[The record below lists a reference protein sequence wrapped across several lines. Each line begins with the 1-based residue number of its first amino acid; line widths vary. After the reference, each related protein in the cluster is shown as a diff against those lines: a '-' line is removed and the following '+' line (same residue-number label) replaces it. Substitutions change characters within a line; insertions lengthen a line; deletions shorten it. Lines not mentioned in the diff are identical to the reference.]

1 MKKIITILTLL
12 PLLFASLNAKSYA
25 EYMKELKGQA
35 RPKKEVKSTSDFS
48 FFSTQRKYTKPVKPR
63 YKEPT
68 STATLEKKFDKQIKE
83 VKHEVKAVKNEVH
96 IMSKAIES
104 SNKDLI
110 NEVNAVKKEVKKG
123 NSYQGKNVI
132 PVATINETPTTTS
145 KNSFLYVGFG
155 YQGLSVADDNDYFG
169 VNALDDSVI
178 ETKVGYGQ
186 YFDVEDTKLFA
197 TVGFEYMALKQ
208 ADMKAITTSIN
219 TETTLDED
227 VTGYIGIKAG
237 FSYLVWDIQQDEAVE
252 SITSSSPLVGLQG
265 GIEYKFS
272 KDISLVVGADYTKY
286 FHETQIP
293 NDTLHTDGAY
303 GFNLSLKF
311 YQ

>member
-1 MKKIITILTLL
+1 MKKIITWMVLGVGI
-12 PLLFASLNAKSYA
+12 LFANTYDNFIEDLSGDMKVQKNTKNTKSDIAPAKA
-25 EYMKELKGQA
+25 
-35 RPKKEVKSTSDFS
+35 KKI
-48 FFSTQRKYTKPVKPR
+48 
-63 YKEPT
+63 
-68 STATLEKKFDKQIKE
+68 DKQIKE
-83 VKHEVKAVKNEVH
+83 VQK
-96 IMSKAIES
+96 
-104 SNKDLI
+104 SNKVL
-110 NEVNAVKKEVKKG
+110 EKQFKEVKKSNEVLVKEIKKSNEVLIKEVK
-123 NSYQGKNVI
+123 NSNKKIVYASSKNVI
-132 PVATINETPTTTS
+132 PVAMINEPQSTSS

-155 YQGLSVADDNDYFG
+155 YQSLSVSDDNGYFG
-169 VNALDDSVI
+169 VNALDDSAI

-186 YFDVEDTKLFA
+186 YFDVNDAKLFA

-227 VTGYIGIKAG
+227 ITAFIGIKAG

-293 NDTLHTDGAY
+293 NDTLHTDSAY
-303 GFNLSLKF
+303 GFNISLKF